1 MVYPSEVVHFDA
13 PIFPSLTNTSRL
25 LAQGKLSPF
34 ELAQQHIA
42 RIDAVDPGLNCFITA
57 TPESA
62 LAEAR
67 AAEESLGRGEQRG
80 PLHGIPLALK
90 DLIDTRSVR
99 TTAGSTF
106 FAERVPDA
114 DAAAVERL
122 RQAGAVLLGK
132 LNMHEW
138 ALGVTN
144 DNPHFGACRNPWA
157 RHRITGG
164 SSGGSAAALAA
175 GLCMGSLGS
184 DTGGSIRIPA
194 ALCGVVGLK
203 PTFGRVSVR
212 GVVPLSWNLDH
223 VGPMARHVSDV
234 ALLLQAIAGFDPRD
248 PYSVDVAVD
257 DYVSDLARGVEGWRA
272 SLASEAC
279 VGGVDGEVGRAV
291 REAAKVF
298 AGLGASVEEV
308 DVPRF
313 AEAARAN
320 GLMTTADAAVFHRER
335 LAVQPDGFG
344 ADVLSRLRRG
354 GSYTA
359 GEYVDARRLQS
370 VLKRELATWFQ
381 ECGLLLL
388 PTTPIAAPVRD
399 GLDAVEAARVLTRF
413 TAPFNL
419 TGLPAISLPCGFTR
433 DGLPIGL
440 QIVGPAWSEARLL
453 RAAHAYESAT
463 PWHRAAPQADQN

>member
-1 MVYPSEVVHFDA
+1 MFYPSAVVHLDGQ
-13 PIFPSLTNTSRL
+13 ISPSLTDTARL
-25 LAQGKLSPF
+25 LAQRKLSPV

-42 RIDAVDPGLNCFITA
+42 RIEAVDPGLNCFITA

-62 LAEAR
+62 LSEAR
-67 AAEESLGRGEQRG
+67 AAEEALGRGEQRG

-90 DLIDTRSVR
+90 DLVDTRAVR
-99 TTAGSTF
+99 TTAGSCF
-106 FAERVPDA
+106 FAERAPDA
-114 DAAAVERL
+114 DAAVVERL

-157 RHRITGG
+157 RDRITGG

-223 VGPMARHVSDV
+223 VGPMSRRVSDV
-234 ALLLQAIAGFDPRD
+234 AVLLQAIAGFDPRD
-248 PYSVDVAVD
+248 PYSVDIAGD
-257 DYVSDLARGVEGWRA
+257 DYVADLARGIEGWRV
-272 SLASEAC
+272 SLASEVC
-279 VGGVDGEVGRAV
+279 VEGVDEEVGRAV
-291 REAAKVF
+291 REAAKLF
-298 AGLGASVEEV
+298 AELGASVREV
-308 DVPRF
+308 DVPRLV
-313 AEAARAN
+313 EAGRAN
-320 GLMTTADAAVFHRER
+320 GLMTTADAAVFHRDR
-335 LAVQPDGFG
+335 LAAQPDRFG

-354 GSYTA
+354 ASYTS
-359 GEYVDARRLQS
+359 GEYVGARRLQS
-370 VLKRELATWFQ
+370 VLKRELASWFQ
-381 ECGLLLL
+381 ETELLLL
-388 PTTPIAAPVRD
+388 PTTPIGAPVRD

-419 TGLPAISLPCGFTR
+419 TGLPAISLPCGFTG

-463 PWHRAAPQADQN
+463 PWHRAAPPAN